1 VTLWGEYMEKES
13 KTRELVYVVIGF
25 AFMIAIVAYST
36 LQGPQ
41 GFFAFLSGLGLIF
54 VMLAIALGAGF
65 YYEKRR
71 AKKE

>member
-1 VTLWGEYMEKES
+1 MEKES
-13 KTRELVYVVIGF
+13 KTRGRELVYAVIGF

-41 GFFAFLSGLGLIF
+41 GWFAFLSGLGLIF